1 VGRDSATGA
10 GERRQGQE
18 TVTGDYCGDDRREI
32 GRMYVLNDEQSEREA
47 AAQIRIIEAKAERDV
62 LVNDLLRVK
71 IEYYKVKTQLVK
83 DCEKTR

>member
-1 VGRDSATGA
+1 
-10 GERRQGQE
+10 
-18 TVTGDYCGDDRREI
+18 
-32 GRMYVLNDEQSEREA
+32 MYVLNDEQSEREA